1 MVQCERRKNTKQYQ
15 GHAAAQKSAAWPA
28 ERHNTSGAY
37 PAGAPAFLR
46 LCIYVFCAAPLKLRH
61 SRRDRRTAAAPG
73 GCRGRIT
80 SVRAAY
86 CTARKKNAARRA
98 GTQNFMCK
106 IPVCHASL
114 FRRCRRVLPAWC
126 RPPGTPAVG
135 ASAESFDAAR
145 FGTLPKTGYLPS
157 SSPFVAVGKPMGK
170 QRFPLRCCKRARR
183 FIATWNIK
191 PPGVVK
197 PAPRGSVHFH
207 QPCPKAGAVQADD
220 AGHGDVVYHK
230 GDVAHQEQQPRE
242 RDAHALEFLD
252 NGADGKQK

>member
-46 LCIYVFCAAPLKLRH
+46 LCIYVFCAAQPKRQAYRGGA
-61 SRRDRRTAAAPG
+61 RRLPRSDNVCPG
-73 GCRGRIT
+73 GVLHRPQ
-80 SVRAAY
+80 
-86 CTARKKNAARRA
+86 KNAARRA

-183 FIATWNIK
+183 FIAAWNIK

>member
-86 CTARKKNAARRA
+86 CTARKKTPPAARGR
-98 GTQNFMCK
+98 K
-106 IPVCHASL
+106 ILCVKS
-114 FRRCRRVLPAWC
+114 RCAMRLCFGVAAVFCPHGVGRPEPRPLRHIAENGLSPILVTLRGGGQAHGEAALPA
-126 RPPGTPAVG
+126 PLLQKGPALH
-135 ASAESFDAAR
+135 SCMEYQTS
-145 FGTLPKTGYLPS
+145 
-157 SSPFVAVGKPMGK
+157 
-170 QRFPLRCCKRARR
+170 RCCKA
-183 FIATWNIK
+183 
-191 PPGVVK
+191 G
-197 PAPRGSVHFH
+197 APRLSAFSS
-207 QPCPKAGAVQADD
+207 
-220 AGHGDVVYHK
+220 
-230 GDVAHQEQQPRE
+230 
-242 RDAHALEFLD
+242 ALPES
-252 NGADGKQK
+252 GRSTGR

>member
-86 CTARKKNAARRA
+86 CTARKKTPPAARGR
-98 GTQNFMCK
+98 K
-106 IPVCHASL
+106 ILCVKSRCAMRLCFGVAAVFCPHGVGRPEPRPWSIRRI
-114 FRRCRRVLPAWC
+114 FRCRPLRHIAENGLSPILVTLRGGGQAHGEAALPA
-126 RPPGTPAVG
+126 PLLQKGPALH
-135 ASAESFDAAR
+135 SCMEYQTS
-145 FGTLPKTGYLPS
+145 
-157 SSPFVAVGKPMGK
+157 
-170 QRFPLRCCKRARR
+170 RCCKA
-183 FIATWNIK
+183 
-191 PPGVVK
+191 G
-197 PAPRGSVHFH
+197 APRLSAFSS
-207 QPCPKAGAVQADD
+207 
-220 AGHGDVVYHK
+220 
-230 GDVAHQEQQPRE
+230 
-242 RDAHALEFLD
+242 ALPES
-252 NGADGKQK
+252 GRSTGR

>member
-1 MVQCERRKNTKQYQ
+1 MVQCERRKNTKQSQ

-28 ERHNTSGAY
+28 ERHSTSGAY

-86 CTARKKNAARRA
+86 CTARKKTPPAARGR
-98 GTQNFMCK
+98 K
-106 IPVCHASL
+106 ILCVKS
-114 FRRCRRVLPAWC
+114 RCAMRLCFGVAAVFCPHGVG
-126 RPPGTPAVG
+126 RPEPRPWEHPPNL
-135 ASAESFDAAR
+135 SM
-145 FGTLPKTGYLPS
+145 P
-157 SSPFVAVGKPMGK
+157 
-170 QRFPLRCCKRARR
+170 PLRCCKRARR
-183 FIATWNIK
+183 FIAAWNIK

>member
-15 GHAAAQKSAAWPA
+15 GHAAAQESAAWPA

-37 PAGAPAFLR
+37 PASAPAFLR
-46 LCIYVFCAAPLKLRH
+46 LCIYVFCAAPLKRQAYRGGA
-61 SRRDRRTAAAPG
+61 RRLPRSDNVCPG
-73 GCRGRIT
+73 GVLHRPQ
-80 SVRAAY
+80 
-86 CTARKKNAARRA
+86 KNAARRA

-183 FIATWNIK
+183 FIAAWNIK

-197 PAPRGSVHFH
+197 PASRGSVHFH

>member
-86 CTARKKNAARRA
+86 CTARKKTPPAARGR
-98 GTQNFMCK
+98 K
-106 IPVCHASL
+106 ILCVKSRCAMRLCFGVAAVFCPHGVGRPEPRRI
-114 FRRCRRVLPAWC
+114 FRCRPLRHIAENGLSPILVTLRGGGQAHGEAALPA
-126 RPPGTPAVG
+126 PLLQKGPALH
-135 ASAESFDAAR
+135 SCMEYQTS
-145 FGTLPKTGYLPS
+145 
-157 SSPFVAVGKPMGK
+157 
-170 QRFPLRCCKRARR
+170 RCCKA
-183 FIATWNIK
+183 
-191 PPGVVK
+191 G
-197 PAPRGSVHFH
+197 APRLSAFSS
-207 QPCPKAGAVQADD
+207 
-220 AGHGDVVYHK
+220 
-230 GDVAHQEQQPRE
+230 
-242 RDAHALEFLD
+242 ALPES
-252 NGADGKQK
+252 GRSTGR

>member
-86 CTARKKNAARRA
+86 CTARKKTPPAARGR
-98 GTQNFMCK
+98 K
-106 IPVCHASL
+106 ILCVKS
-114 FRRCRRVLPAWC
+114 RCAMRLC
-126 RPPGTPAVG
+126 FPAVG

-183 FIATWNIK
+183 FIAAWNIK

>member
-86 CTARKKNAARRA
+86 CTARKKTPPAARGR
-98 GTQNFMCK
+98 K
-106 IPVCHASL
+106 ILCVKSRCAMRLCFGVAAVFCPHGVARNPGRGSIRRI
-114 FRRCRRVLPAWC
+114 FRCRPLRHIAENGLSPILVTLRGGGQAHGEAALPA
-126 RPPGTPAVG
+126 PLLQKGPALH
-135 ASAESFDAAR
+135 SCMEYQTS
-145 FGTLPKTGYLPS
+145 
-157 SSPFVAVGKPMGK
+157 
-170 QRFPLRCCKRARR
+170 RCCKA
-183 FIATWNIK
+183 
-191 PPGVVK
+191 G
-197 PAPRGSVHFH
+197 APRLSAFSS
-207 QPCPKAGAVQADD
+207 
-220 AGHGDVVYHK
+220 
-230 GDVAHQEQQPRE
+230 
-242 RDAHALEFLD
+242 ALPES
-252 NGADGKQK
+252 GRSTGR

>member
-86 CTARKKNAARRA
+86 CTARKNPGVPCVSVSALPPCFARMVSAARNPGR
-98 GTQNFMCK
+98 GSIRRIF
-106 IPVCHASL
+106 
-114 FRRCRRVLPAWC
+114 RCRPLRHIAENGLSPILVTLRGGGQAHGEAALPA
-126 RPPGTPAVG
+126 PLLQKGPALH
-135 ASAESFDAAR
+135 SCMEYQTS
-145 FGTLPKTGYLPS
+145 
-157 SSPFVAVGKPMGK
+157 
-170 QRFPLRCCKRARR
+170 RCCKA
-183 FIATWNIK
+183 
-191 PPGVVK
+191 G
-197 PAPRGSVHFH
+197 APRLSAFSS
-207 QPCPKAGAVQADD
+207 
-220 AGHGDVVYHK
+220 
-230 GDVAHQEQQPRE
+230 
-242 RDAHALEFLD
+242 ALPES
-252 NGADGKQK
+252 GRSTGR

>member
-86 CTARKKNAARRA
+86 CTARKKTPPAARGR
-98 GTQNFMCK
+98 K
-106 IPVCHASL
+106 ILCVKSRCAMRLCFGVAAVFCRMVSAARNPGRGSIRRI
-114 FRRCRRVLPAWC
+114 FRCRPLRHIAENGLSPILVTLRGGGQAHGEAALPA
-126 RPPGTPAVG
+126 PLLQKGPALH
-135 ASAESFDAAR
+135 SCMEYQTS
-145 FGTLPKTGYLPS
+145 
-157 SSPFVAVGKPMGK
+157 
-170 QRFPLRCCKRARR
+170 RCCKA
-183 FIATWNIK
+183 
-191 PPGVVK
+191 G
-197 PAPRGSVHFH
+197 APRLSAFSS
-207 QPCPKAGAVQADD
+207 
-220 AGHGDVVYHK
+220 
-230 GDVAHQEQQPRE
+230 
-242 RDAHALEFLD
+242 ALPES
-252 NGADGKQK
+252 GRSTGR

>member
-86 CTARKKNAARRA
+86 CTARKKTPPAARGR
-98 GTQNFMCK
+98 K
-106 IPVCHASL
+106 ILCVKS
-114 FRRCRRVLPAWC
+114 RCAMRLCFGVAAVFCPHGVGRPEPRPWEHPPNLSMIPLLVTLTAVTRV
-126 RPPGTPAVG
+126 
-135 ASAESFDAAR
+135 
-145 FGTLPKTGYLPS
+145 
-157 SSPFVAVGKPMGK
+157 
-170 QRFPLRCCKRARR
+170 ARR
-183 FIATWNIK
+183 FVST
-191 PPGVVK
+191 GG
-197 PAPRGSVHFH
+197 RHHSS
-207 QPCPKAGAVQADD
+207 Q
-220 AGHGDVVYHK
+220 
-230 GDVAHQEQQPRE
+230 
-242 RDAHALEFLD
+242 LESS
-252 NGADGKQK
+252 

>member
-86 CTARKKNAARRA
+86 CTARKKTPPAARGR
-98 GTQNFMCK
+98 K
-106 IPVCHASL
+106 ILCVKSRCAMRRI
-114 FRRCRRVLPAWC
+114 FRCRPLRHIAENGLSPILVTLRGGGQAHGEAALPA
-126 RPPGTPAVG
+126 PLLQKGPALH
-135 ASAESFDAAR
+135 SCMEYQTS
-145 FGTLPKTGYLPS
+145 
-157 SSPFVAVGKPMGK
+157 
-170 QRFPLRCCKRARR
+170 RCCKA
-183 FIATWNIK
+183 
-191 PPGVVK
+191 G
-197 PAPRGSVHFH
+197 APRLSAFSS
-207 QPCPKAGAVQADD
+207 
-220 AGHGDVVYHK
+220 
-230 GDVAHQEQQPRE
+230 
-242 RDAHALEFLD
+242 ALPES
-252 NGADGKQK
+252 GRSTGR

>member
-1 MVQCERRKNTKQYQ
+1 MPPRRKAPHGLPKDTTRP
-15 GHAAAQKSAAWPA
+15 GRTPPA
-28 ERHNTSGAY
+28 R
-37 PAGAPAFLR
+37 PRFCVFAFMYFVPRR
-46 LCIYVFCAAPLKLRH
+46 LSCGTAEETGVP
-61 SRRDRRTAAAPG
+61 RRLPRSDNVCPG
-73 GCRGRIT
+73 GVLHRPQ
-80 SVRAAY
+80 
-86 CTARKKNAARRA
+86 KNAARRA

-183 FIATWNIK
+183 FIAAWNIK

>member
-86 CTARKKNAARRA
+86 CTARKKTPPAARGR
-98 GTQNFMCK
+98 K
-106 IPVCHASL
+106 ILCVKSRCAMRLCFGVAAVFCPHGVGRPEPRPWEHPPNLSMPPASAH
-114 FRRCRRVLPAWC
+114 CRKRVISHPRHPSWRGQAHGEAALPA
-126 RPPGTPAVG
+126 PLLQKGPALH
-135 ASAESFDAAR
+135 SCMEYQTS
-145 FGTLPKTGYLPS
+145 
-157 SSPFVAVGKPMGK
+157 
-170 QRFPLRCCKRARR
+170 RCCKAS
-183 FIATWNIK
+183 
-191 PPGVVK
+191 
-197 PAPRGSVHFH
+197 APRLSAFSS
-207 QPCPKAGAVQADD
+207 
-220 AGHGDVVYHK
+220 
-230 GDVAHQEQQPRE
+230 
-242 RDAHALEFLD
+242 ALPES
-252 NGADGKQK
+252 GRSTGR

>member
-86 CTARKKNAARRA
+86 CTARKKTPPAARGDVYKRQLHII
-98 GTQNFMCK
+98 GTKGEIKGVFDDSVFTVRT
-106 IPVCHASL
+106 IDTASESGWREEVVDL
-114 FRRCRRVLPAWC
+114 AIGGDKSGMTGSHGGGDLRLVEDFVRVLQGEQPSISC
-126 RPPGTPAVG
+126 TNINDSLNGHLAVFQ
-135 ASAESFDAAR
+135 AEKAR
-145 FGTLPKTGYLPS
+145 KTGTVCTMP
-157 SSPFVAVGKPMGK
+157 
-170 QRFPLRCCKRARR
+170 Q
-183 FIATWNIK
+183 I
-191 PPGVVK
+191 
-197 PAPRGSVHFH
+197 
-207 QPCPKAGAVQADD
+207 
-220 AGHGDVVYHK
+220 
-230 GDVAHQEQQPRE
+230 
-242 RDAHALEFLD
+242 
-252 NGADGKQK
+252 